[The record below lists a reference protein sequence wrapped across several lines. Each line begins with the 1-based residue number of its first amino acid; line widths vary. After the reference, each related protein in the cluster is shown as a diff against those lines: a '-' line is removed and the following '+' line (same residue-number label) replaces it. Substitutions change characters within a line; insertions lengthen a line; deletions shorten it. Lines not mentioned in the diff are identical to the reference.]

1 MNKDDVIRLV
11 EEYMEVEEP
20 LNIKVEVLHQQ
31 VRPDGDFWY
40 IPVRT
45 DYNLPKRFPYY
56 EKLTD
61 VEIRL
66 HDENHLNVMLVPS

>member
-1 MNKDDVIRLV
+1 MNKEEVIRLV

-20 LNIKVEVLHQQ
+20 VNIKVEVLHNQ

-56 EKLTD
+56 EKLAD
-61 VEIRL
+61 VAIRL
-66 HDENHLNVMLVPS
+66 HDEDHINVMLVPA

>member
-1 MNKDDVIRLV
+1 MSKEEVIRLV
-11 EEYMEVEEP
+11 EQYMAAEEP
-20 LNIKVEVLHQQ
+20 VDIKVEVLHNQ
-31 VRPDGDFWY
+31 VRPDGAFWH

-45 DYNLPKRFPYY
+45 DYNLPKRYPYY

-66 HDENHLNVMLVPS
+66 HDEDNIKVLLVPS